1 MSLEP
6 LLFQR
11 GWYVLYVTEQQIHKP
26 VPSQQLRQGKGSITS
41 VVRKT
46 IIVYDIEK
54 RRKSLKNKIKNK
66 KCLTKVRDERRQL
79 FKGEGGIK

>member
-11 GWYVLYVTEQQIHKP
+11 RWYVLYVTEQQIHKP
-26 VPSQQLRQGKGSITS
+26 VPPHQQLKQGKGSITS

-54 RRKSLKNKIKNK
+54 RRKSLKEK
-66 KCLTKVRDERRQL
+66 
-79 FKGEGGIK
+79 